1 MISPINTRHSHH
13 LNRRAKHRRRLT
25 ASLTL
30 CLFMWLLPAAILS
43 AAEVQAQTT
52 SQIQNITTDQ
62 VNIDTRPKL
71 VMAYIEFEPYYYTDA
86 EGQARGHLID
96 LARQLADQAGYQI
109 EPRSF
114 PTRRAAQMLAT
125 GQVDLFIGRP
135 TLTQHTNAVLVS
147 KQVVDHIRL
156 QVFSTEPRAP
166 LQGKASLKGK
176 KVVILRGYSYGGWT
190 DYIKN
195 PVNDVNYLLANNR
208 QQALRILTGR
218 GMDYLLDYELTLKQ
232 ALARIGGPQLYAND
246 IFHLNVHIMV
256 SKSVSNAAAL
266 LEEFEA
272 AFRKLGS
279 DNPVLNKDL
288 PANPAQLPP
297 PSNNSHTKKPRG

>member
-1 MISPINTRHSHH
+1 MISPINTHHSHN
-13 LNRRAKHRRRLT
+13 LNRRAKHYRRITTPL
-25 ASLTL
+25 AL
-30 CLFMWLLPAAILS
+30 CLFIWLLPTAALS
-43 AAEVQAQTT
+43 LAEDQAQTV
-52 SQIQNITTDQ
+52 IQAPDATTDQ
-62 VNIDTRPKL
+62 VDIDTRPKL
-71 VMAYIEFEPYYYTDA
+71 IMAYIEFEPYYYTDA
-86 EGQARGHLID
+86 EGKARGHLID
-96 LARQLADQAGYQI
+96 LARKLADQAGYQI
-109 EPRSF
+109 EARSF

-125 GQVDLFIGRP
+125 GQVDLFLGRP
-135 TLTQHTNAVLVS
+135 TLTQHTNALLVS

-156 QVFSTEPRAP
+156 QVFSTEPRPP
-166 LQGKASLKGK
+166 LQGKSSLKGK

-246 IFHLNVHIMV
+246 IFQLNVHIMV
-256 SKSVSNAAAL
+256 SKSVNNAAAL

-272 AFRKLGS
+272 AYRKLGN

-288 PANPAQLPP
+288 PANPVQLPP
-297 PSNNSHTKKPRG
+297 SSQQPQ